1 MERMRK
7 QTQAAVVNGEPGL
20 VAGGFDAKYPHV
32 VESFD
37 ATTEVYGGLRASLSP
52 AKLIS

>member
-1 MERMRK
+1 MRK
-7 QTQAAVVNGEPGL
+7 QPQAAVVEGEPGL

-37 ATTEVYGGLRASLSP
+37 INELSIRLV
-52 AKLIS
+52 ACIAVTC